1 MYSSGRTAPLGIG
14 HMEAKLPAEAE
25 DTIGRYVIPA
35 VHSWRVF
42 HFHDT
47 SALAPVRNAQS
58 VRDNLRFKPDAS
70 NLAPFL
76 RMLRERHP
84 KNYTSIVETV
94 RMVAPF
100 FKDFLHRADP
110 GERIELEWLEEE
122 DPDTSSVVD
131 AFGVRGCGT
140 MESMPGQLSGPVT
153 QESVVNAIMDSFR
166 RIVHALRSSHR
177 AAGDLDLT
185 GAQLFVLAALGSAG
199 GTVGVKDLA
208 DKTRT
213 DPSTV
218 SVVVGRLVNRGL
230 VKRVRSAS
238 DTRRVELSLTAR
250 GRAALRKTPTT
261 VAQSKLAEALGRLS
275 KADAATL
282 KRTLKHIVEMMGEAD
297 APAPMLFDD
306 ADTESAEGGHGALR
320 NQRATSKNARTRS
333 VRK

>member
-1 MYSSGRTAPLGIG
+1 MA
-14 HMEAKLPAEAE
+14 
-25 DTIGRYVIPA
+25 
-35 VHSWRVF
+35 
-42 HFHDT
+42 
-47 SALAPVRNAQS
+47 
-58 VRDNLRFKPDAS
+58 
-70 NLAPFL
+70 
-76 RMLRERHP
+76 
-84 KNYTSIVETV
+84 
-94 RMVAPF
+94 
-100 FKDFLHRADP
+100 
-110 GERIELEWLEEE
+110 
-122 DPDTSSVVD
+122 
-131 AFGVRGCGT
+131 
-140 MESMPGQLSGPVT
+140 SMPGQPSGPVT

-199 GTVGVKDLA
+199 GPIGVKELA

-213 DPSTV
+213 DQSTV

-230 VKRVRSAS
+230 VKRIRSAS

-306 ADTESAEGGHGALR
+306 ADTESAGGDHGAPR
-320 NQRATSKNARTRS
+320 TQRAVSKNARTRS